1 MNSFQQN
8 KRVCIA
14 PFYKTEYEVY
24 KWAQIYHRF
33 LKVKIQVQINQNQI
47 IYSYQGEA
55 LKSLLLDNQSDDNN
69 QLFYNLEQ
77 IRNLDWKGL
86 FGKNNQKTG
95 FWNAYWNQQ
104 KLELVGGYLWN
115 GSKIGNWIDLFQNYF
130 CQSQVFEIGEYQ
142 ENKKKGRWKYTF
154 ENIEI
159 GGGSYFSEGE
169 MNNIKI
175 GKWID
180 LDDEFRSNKQVT
192 YNGEYKFGKKV
203 GRWDIYFR
211 NEQNNAFQ
219 LIGGGFYDERG
230 DGFKNGRWIELDEE
244 FNCNKQV
251 IFIGV
256 YNNGKKIGKWDIWF
270 RQEISQSFTSI
281 GGGLYD
287 EGNDGVKIGKWI
299 DLDEGFYYEKQVTYN
314 GEYKNGKKVGRWDI
328 FLKKIQKVNFKKMGG
343 GTYDQGI
350 KKGQW
355 IDLDE
360 WFYIKKYV
368 TWKGKYENGR
378 KCGEW
383 DIRYLDNSPIT
394 IIGGGTYGLG
404 IKSGQWTDLEE
415 QFNDKK
421 QAIHKGK
428 YQNGKK
434 VGRWDI
440 LYRNNQTGEF
450 TTMQNILYKVCNQNV
465 QVEVVITIKVLKKD
479 IGLIQRRNLILKNNQ
494 LLQVNMKMVKKLVN
508 GINFNIMNNK
518 NIFGRDLWSMIYSE
532 IKYIK
537 KKISKKQSI
546 KGNRKIP
553 EKQVDGISIV
563 EINNRNQLQNDKSIS
578 GGGLYDEGNDGMKI
592 GKWIDLDE
600 GFYYGQYVT
609 YNGEYK
615 NGKKVGRWDILY
627 RKNQTGEFTTIGGG
641 NYDEGG
647 IKIGEWTDLVGK
659 FDINQKLIIAGK
671 YENGKKIGQ
680 WDKFQYH
687 EQQEYFWQGSVVY
700 DLFGNK
706 IYQKEKY
713 NLINSFIQLVR
724 NSLQRAIEK
733 FQKGRQMGYLFGGGL
748 YDERGNGIKR
758 GLWIDLHYPV
768 FCDKQ
773 VFIIGEYKNGKKTGK
788 WRVSYNNQQ
797 PYIEIG
803 YGYYAENGNKIGQW
817 NDLYQG
823 FNQHKQITYK
833 GEYRNGH
840 KIGRWDIYYRDTLKD
855 AFIEIGGGLY
865 DEGDSIKIG
874 KWIDLDE
881 GFNYYKQVTYKGF
894 YVNGKKVGRWD
905 IEFKRDDS
913 QQFSLIGGGLYDLEG
928 SGEKIGS
935 WIELDAQFDNQK
947 QETYIGVYNNGQ
959 KVGFWDLLVYYQDNY
974 YWQDSNLYDIFEN
987 CKVQQIILFPKIV
1000 YKGKFKNCKKFGR
1013 WDIEYRKDNCK
1024 PIEQIGGGSY
1034 DEEGNGVKIGQWI
1047 EVDEN
1052 FNNNQTIYDGYYN
1065 NGQKVGVWV
1074 KKQRE

>member
-1 MNSFQQN
+1 MNSIQQN

-14 PFYKTEYEVY
+14 PFYRTEYQVY

-47 IYSYQGEA
+47 IYSYSGEA
-55 LKSLLLDNQSDDNN
+55 LKSLLLDDQSDDNN

-86 FGKNNQKTG
+86 FGRNNQKTG

-115 GSKIGNWIDLFQNYF
+115 GSKIGNWIDLFKNYF

-159 GGGSYFSEGE
+159 GGGSYYSEGE

-211 NEQNNAFQ
+211 NKQNNAFQ

-230 DGFKNGRWIELDEE
+230 DGFKNGRWIDLDEE

-270 RQEISQSFTSI
+270 RQEISQSFTSMQLYFLKCEI
-281 GGGLYD
+281 INVLVVEDYMKGMMVGLIQMRD
-287 EGNDGVKIGKWI
+287 FIMKNKLLIMVNIKMVKKLVDGI
-299 DLDEGFYYEKQVTYN
+299 Y
-314 GEYKNGKKVGRWDI
+314 
-328 FLKKIQKVNFKKMGG
+328 FLKKYRKLIFTKCKIFLQSMKPKCLSGG
-343 GTYDQGI
+343 GTYDLGI
-350 KKGQW
+350 KRGQW

-404 IKSGQWTDLEE
+404 IKRGQWNDLEE

-421 QAIHKGK
+421 QAIHKGE

-465 QVEVVITIKVLKKD
+465 LVEVVIMMKEVSKLEN
-479 IGLIQRRNLILKNNQ
+479 GLIQMRNLILKNNQ
-494 LLQVNMKMVKKLVN
+494 LLQVNIKMVKKLVN

-518 NIFGRDLWSMIYSE
+518 NIFGSNIQIYHIFRGSVVYDLLGNKIYQKE
-532 IKYIK
+532 N
-537 KKISKKQSI
+537 Q
-546 KGNRKIP
+546 KIP
-553 EKQVDGISIV
+553 EKPVDGIYIV
-563 EINNRNQLQNDKSIS
+563 EINNRNQCKLSYIQSKMINLLVVEDYMMKEGMVLSVGYGLICIIQCSVINKFLQLVNIKMVKK
-578 GGGLYDEGNDGMKI
+578 L
-592 GKWIDLDE
+592 
-600 GFYYGQYVT
+600 V
-609 YNGEYK
+609 NG
-615 NGKKVGRWDILY
+615 V
-627 RKNQTGEFTTIGGG
+627 F
-641 NYDEGG
+641 
-647 IKIGEWTDLVGK
+647 
-659 FDINQKLIIAGK
+659 LIIINSLK
-671 YENGKKIGQ
+671 LKC
-680 WDKFQYH
+680 
-687 EQQEYFWQGSVVY
+687 
-700 DLFGNK
+700 
-706 IYQKEKY
+706 KY
-713 NLINSFIQLVR
+713 NIQ
-724 NSLQRAIEK
+724 SQLQYCI
-733 FQKGRQMGYLFGGGL
+733 
-748 YDERGNGIKR
+748 
-758 GLWIDLHYPV
+758 
-768 FCDKQ
+768 
-773 VFIIGEYKNGKKTGK
+773 
-788 WRVSYNNQQ
+788 S
-797 PYIEIG
+797 G

-817 NDLYQG
+817 NDLDQG
-823 FNQHKQITYK
+823 FNQDKQITYK

-855 AFIEIGGGLY
+855 AFIEMQIRLY
-865 DEGDSIKIG
+865 KAPNQN
-874 KWIDLDE
+874 
-881 GFNYYKQVTYKGF
+881 FQVVVDYMMKET
-894 YVNGKKVGRWD
+894 
-905 IEFKRDDS
+905 
-913 QQFSLIGGGLYDLEG
+913 
-928 SGEKIGS
+928 
-935 WIELDAQFDNQK
+935 AQK
-947 QETYIGVYNNGQ
+947 QESGLIWMRDLITINKQLIKAFILMVKKLVDGILNLKEMTVSNLHQCKIIQKFFTQFVLVVVDYTIQRVVAKKLGRGLNWMINLIIKNRKPILVFIIMVKKLVFGIYQFIIKIIIIGSKIQ
-959 KVGFWDLLVYYQDNY
+959 SISLR
-974 YWQDSNLYDIFEN
+974 DSNLYDIFEN
-987 CKVQQIILFPKIV
+987 CKVQQIIVFPKIV

-1013 WDIEYRKDNCK
+1013 WDIEYRKDNRK
-1024 PIEQIGGGSY
+1024 PIEQMQRLYKKCLLLHSY
-1034 DEEGNGVKIGQWI
+1034 QWWWI
-1047 EVDEN
+1047 
-1052 FNNNQTIYDGYYN
+1052 I
-1065 NGQKVGVWV
+1065 
-1074 KKQRE
+1074 